1 LKSFLTNFF
10 RDVHYIERSGSEQY
24 HTTDHTPP
32 ALEKKMKLLMYFRR
46 YMNDHLIKA
55 GADILAKDA
64 DQLSRTPY
72 MYQWYRSTSSV
83 IMQLT
88 NGTLQVCN
96 IFNILY
102 ILYKISFLLS

>member
-1 LKSFLTNFF
+1 
-10 RDVHYIERSGSEQY
+10 
-24 HTTDHTPP
+24 
-32 ALEKKMKLLMYFRR
+32 MKLLMYFRR

-72 MYQWYRSTSSV
+72 MHQWYRSTSSV

-88 NGTLQVCN
+88 NGTLQVCYNN
-96 IFNILY
+96 IY
-102 ILYKISFLLS
+102 R

>member
-1 LKSFLTNFF
+1 
-10 RDVHYIERSGSEQY
+10 
-24 HTTDHTPP
+24 
-32 ALEKKMKLLMYFRR
+32 
-46 YMNDHLIKA
+46 MNDHLIKA

-88 NGTLQVCN
+88 NGTLQVCYDTKH
-96 IFNILY
+96 IFIIHTFKILY
-102 ILYKISFLLS
+102 FL

>member
-1 LKSFLTNFF
+1 M
-10 RDVHYIERSGSEQY
+10 
-24 HTTDHTPP
+24 DHTPQS
-32 ALEKKMKLLMYFRR
+32 LEKKMKLLMYFRR

-55 GADILAKDA
+55 GADVLAKDA

-88 NGTLQVCN
+88 NGTLQVCYKHIIYLKN
-96 IFNILY
+96 LNLKLDLFSDKLY
-102 ILYKISFLLS
+102 

>member
-1 LKSFLTNFF
+1 
-10 RDVHYIERSGSEQY
+10 
-24 HTTDHTPP
+24 
-32 ALEKKMKLLMYFRR
+32 MKLLMYFRR

-55 GADILAKDA
+55 GADVLAKDA

-88 NGTLQVCN
+88 NGTLQVCYDKILIN
-96 IFNILY
+96 IILFC
-102 ILYKISFLLS
+102 IFLLLEFSTFYHFFFFFLD

>member
-1 LKSFLTNFF
+1 
-10 RDVHYIERSGSEQY
+10 
-24 HTTDHTPP
+24 
-32 ALEKKMKLLMYFRR
+32 
-46 YMNDHLIKA
+46 MNDHLIKA

-102 ILYKISFLLS
+102 ILYKSIHFVLFMFL

>member
-1 LKSFLTNFF
+1 
-10 RDVHYIERSGSEQY
+10 
-24 HTTDHTPP
+24 
-32 ALEKKMKLLMYFRR
+32 
-46 YMNDHLIKA
+46 MNDHLIKA

-96 IFNILY
+96 LINILY
-102 ILYKISFLLS
+102 IHIIQVYTYCSFYVSLDQFHRSY

>member
-1 LKSFLTNFF
+1 MNDHKCF

-24 HTTDHTPP
+24 YTTDHTP
-32 ALEKKMKLLMYFRR
+32 ATLEKKMKLLMYFRR

-55 GADILAKDA
+55 GADILSKDA

-88 NGTLQVCN
+88 NGTLQVRN
-96 IFNILY
+96 N
-102 ILYKISFLLS
+102 

>member
-1 LKSFLTNFF
+1 
-10 RDVHYIERSGSEQY
+10 
-24 HTTDHTPP
+24 
-32 ALEKKMKLLMYFRR
+32 MYFRR

-55 GADILAKDA
+55 GADVLAKDA

-88 NGTLQVCN
+88 NGTLQVCYDE
-96 IFNILY
+96 IFIYSILFG
-102 ILYKISFLLS
+102 IFL

>member
-1 LKSFLTNFF
+1 
-10 RDVHYIERSGSEQY
+10 
-24 HTTDHTPP
+24 
-32 ALEKKMKLLMYFRR
+32 MYFRR

-96 IFNILY
+96 IEHQY
-102 ILYKISFLLS
+102 ILYNSIHLVLFMFL

>member
-1 LKSFLTNFF
+1 
-10 RDVHYIERSGSEQY
+10 
-24 HTTDHTPP
+24 
-32 ALEKKMKLLMYFRR
+32 MKLLNYFKR
-46 YMNDHLIKA
+46 YMSDHLIKA

-88 NGTLQVCN
+88 NGTLQV
-96 IFNILY
+96 Y
-102 ILYKISFLLS
+102 

>member
-1 LKSFLTNFF
+1 MFSIFSTHIYMNDHKCF

-24 HTTDHTPP
+24 YTTDHTP
-32 ALEKKMKLLMYFRR
+32 ATLEKKMKLLMYFRR

-55 GADILAKDA
+55 GADILSKDA

-88 NGTLQVCN
+88 NGTLQVRYN
-96 IFNILY
+96 
-102 ILYKISFLLS
+102 

>member
-1 LKSFLTNFF
+1 
-10 RDVHYIERSGSEQY
+10 
-24 HTTDHTPP
+24 
-32 ALEKKMKLLMYFRR
+32 
-46 YMNDHLIKA
+46 MNDHLIKA

-88 NGTLQVCN
+88 NGTLQVCYILTFFIHIFITN
-96 IFNILY
+96 IFY
-102 ILYKISFLLS
+102 FFFTFL